1 MKCRSVACIWSG
13 APPIHRVTATAVL
26 NQPATLYTGGSDG
39 SILWWNLSFSDS
51 KSEIKP
57 VAMLCGHAAPI
68 ADLAICSPVVVSG
81 DDKERHNLS
90 NASETS
96 VSGTRGALISVCTD
110 GVLCVWSR
118 SSGHCRRRRK
128 LPPWVGSPS
137 IVCTMPTSSR
147 YVCIGCCSSDATQL
161 SSRRF
166 VNSYEG
172 DEVSADKE
180 FDHIKPLKCAVVI
193 VDTYSLTIVQTVFH
207 GNSAIGPLK
216 FMDVVLLGEDGENHS
231 VFMADLYGRV
241 QLVPILNDSNL
252 DGEGASQLRENS
264 QLQIWGSGMSGGQI
278 VSIATSGNLIALVL
292 KKSCIFRLLSSDS
305 TIGEIPLLDNLLL
318 NNDNSTQLSVIGA
331 FFFGSGDAEKS
342 QTSQEPYDCFEDNL
356 VLWNTAGSAVVYSLS
371 YLNDVFKCEAL
382 CQIPSASHPV
392 DARQQV
398 SFRHTRNKLLRIESV
413 CFDIEE
419 PLRWNTHVTLWS
431 LCQKHEN
438 MDKLS
443 QCQNLGHSDLLA
455 DWISNSSLSNQIS
468 DHGGRNMSKS
478 RARNSFSR
486 SDTKS
491 IERAVDE
498 NYSST
503 HEGRI
508 VTASMVI
515 SENLFLPY
523 AIAYGFFNGD
533 IKVVRFGTI
542 LGLDSHERSPRYDV
556 NSHAS
561 GQYITGHTG
570 AILCLAAHQMLGAP
584 EGRNF
589 KQVLVSGSMDSTI
602 RIWDL
607 DSCSLITV
615 MHQHVAPVRQII
627 FPPSQTERPWS
638 DCFLSVGEDLCV
650 SLTSL
655 ETLRVER
662 MFPAHPSYP
671 EKVVW
676 DGTRGYIAC
685 LCPSYSRTAD
695 IDALYI
701 WDVKTGAQER
711 VLCGTASHSMLDHF
725 CKGISANSVSGAI
738 LNGNTS
744 VSSLLLPIIEDGGSS
759 QSRTNNLENRVG
771 EADMLE
777 PTTSKAPSSKGNSA
791 ATAPSFLQNSKNPI
805 RCTCP
810 FPGIATLTFDL
821 ASLMFSSQ
829 KHEPIANVTSK
840 LENTNVN
847 EQGSNTPSPLH
858 VCVDDT
864 SHKNGTSADT
874 PDVDD
879 WIRSLEKLLLRF
891 SLSFLHFW
899 NLENELDKVLMTD
912 MELRKPENFILSS
925 GLQGDKGSLTLI
937 FPGLS
942 SNLEL
947 WKSSSEFTAMR
958 SLTMVSIAQRMI
970 SLSSSSSVASRDLAA
985 FYTRNFAHQVPDV
998 KPPLLQLLVSF
1009 WQDESEHVRMAART
1023 LFHCSASRAIPSPL
1037 YCQRAIDHAK
1047 HLRSLSESEG
1057 DISKVGISAN
1067 GLSSEVSPESQG
1079 TFQKE
1084 SSDEPCEMQ
1093 GINEAEESK
1102 ILDWIESFDVP
1113 DWISC
1118 VGGTS
1123 QDAMTSHIIVAAALA
1138 IWYPSL
1144 VKPSLARLVVHPLIK
1159 LVMAMN
1165 GKYSSTAAELLA
1177 EGMEGTWKACI
1188 SSEIPHLIADIF
1200 FQIECVSGSSATSS
1214 GQHPA
1219 VPSSIREILVDILLP
1234 SLAMA
1239 DILGF
1244 LSVVESQI
1252 WSTAS
1257 DSPVHVVSLTT
1268 VIRVI
1273 RGSPRYLVQYLD
1285 KVVNFVLHTLDPG
1298 NSVMRRTCRQS
1309 SMTTLKEVVRV
1320 FPMVAL
1326 NDSSTRLAVGEAVGG
1341 FNNAS
1346 ISIYDMLSV
1355 TKMKVL
1361 DASGPPG
1368 LPALLS
1374 GAPESA
1380 VTTVISALSFSP
1392 DGEGLVAFSEHGLMI
1407 RWWSLESVW
1416 WEKLSRNLAPVP
1428 YTKMILVPPWEGFSP
1443 NSSRSSVMASIMD
1456 HDRPTDLQENARFSS
1471 CPDNL
1476 KMLLQ
1481 NLDLSYRL
1489 EWIGE
1494 RKVLLS
1500 RHAMELGTFPL

>member
-1 MKCRSVACIWSG
+1 
-13 APPIHRVTATAVL
+13 
-26 NQPATLYTGGSDG
+26 
-39 SILWWNLSFSDS
+39 
-51 KSEIKP
+51 
-57 VAMLCGHAAPI
+57 MLCGHAAPI

-81 DDKERHNLS
+81 DDKEKHNLS

-96 VSGTRGALISVCTD
+96 VSDTRGALISVCAD

-137 IVCTMPTSSR
+137 IVRTMPTSSR
-147 YVCIGCCSSDATQL
+147 YVCIGCCSSDATYL
-161 SSRRF
+161 SNHHF
-166 VNSYEG
+166 VNSFEG
-172 DEVSADKE
+172 DEASADNE
-180 FDHIKPLKCAVVI
+180 FHHRKPTKCTVII

-216 FMDVVLLGEDGENHS
+216 FMDVVLLGEDGEKHS
-231 VFMADLYGRV
+231 VFMADLHGRV
-241 QLVPILNDSNL
+241 QLVPILNDS
-252 DGEGASQLRENS
+252 DGEVASELHQNS
-264 QLQIWGSGMSGGQI
+264 QLHIWGNGMSGGQI
-278 VSIATSGNLIALVL
+278 VSIATSGNFIALVL
-292 KKSCIFRLLSSDS
+292 KDCCIFRLLSSDAI
-305 TIGEIPLLDNLLL
+305 IGEVSLVDSLLL
-318 NNDNSTQLSVIGA
+318 NSDNSTQLSVIGA
-331 FFFGSGDAEKS
+331 FFFGSGGDAEKL
-342 QTSQEPYDCFEDNL
+342 QTSQEPYEHIEENL
-356 VLWNTAGSAVVYSLS
+356 ALWNTAGSAVVYSIS
-371 YLNDVFKCEAL
+371 YLNDLFKCEAL
-382 CQIPSASHPV
+382 CQIPAASHPG
-392 DARQQV
+392 DARLQV
-398 SFRHTRNKLLRIESV
+398 SFSHSKNKFLRIESV
-413 CFDIEE
+413 CFDSEE
-419 PLRWNTHVTLWS
+419 PLRWNTHVTIWS

-438 MDKLS
+438 NEKLS
-443 QCQNLGHSDLLA
+443 QCNFFGRSDLLA
-455 DWISNSSLSNQIS
+455 DWISNSSLPNQVS
-468 DHGGRNMSKS
+468 DHAGRNMAISCP
-478 RARNSFSR
+478 RNSFS
-486 SDTKS
+486 SSGTESSK
-491 IERAVDE
+491 RAVGE

-503 HEGRI
+503 HEGRT

-523 AIAYGFFNGD
+523 AIVYGFFNGD
-533 IKVVRFGTI
+533 IKVVRFGMI
-542 LGLDSHERSPRYDV
+542 LGLDSLERSPRYDV

-570 AILCLAAHQMLGAP
+570 AVLCLAAHQMLGTAQ
-584 EGRNF
+584 GRSF

-627 FPPSQTERPWS
+627 FPPAQTERPWS
-638 DCFLSVGEDLCV
+638 DCFLSVGEDSCV

-662 MFPAHPSYP
+662 MFPGHPSYP
-671 EKVVW
+671 EKVMW
-676 DGTRGYIAC
+676 DGTNGYIAC
-685 LCPSYSRTAD
+685 HCPSYSRTAD
-695 IDALYI
+695 VDALYI

-711 VLCGTASHSMLDHF
+711 VLRGTASHSMLDHF

-744 VSSLLLPIIEDGGSS
+744 VSSLVLPIIEDGGSS
-759 QSRTNNLENRVG
+759 QSHINHLENRVTLSA
-771 EADMLE
+771 EADMLD
-777 PTTSKAPSSKGNSA
+777 PTTSKAPSSKRNSA

-829 KHEPIANVTSK
+829 KHEPIANMTSK

-847 EQGSNTPSPLH
+847 EQGSNSQSPHQGRL
-858 VCVDDT
+858 DDT
-864 SHKNGTSADT
+864 SHKNGISTDT
-874 PDVDD
+874 PEVDD

-899 NLENELDKVLMTD
+899 NFESQLDKVLMTD

-947 WKSSSEFTAMR
+947 WKSSSEFSAMR

-985 FYTRNFAHQVPDV
+985 FYTRNFAHQLPDV

-1009 WQDESEHVRMAART
+1009 WQDESEHVRMAARS

-1037 YCQRAIDHAK
+1037 CGQRAIDHAK
-1047 HLRSLSESEG
+1047 LLRSLSEGGKSEG
-1057 DISKVGISAN
+1057 DTSKVGVSSNGSHDIPSCEGEYSKLGVSSN

-1079 TFQKE
+1079 IVQKE
-1084 SSDEPCEMQ
+1084 SSDEPCKTQ
-1093 GINEAEESK
+1093 GVTEAEESK
-1102 ILDWIESFDVP
+1102 ILAWLESFEVP

-1144 VKPSLARLVVHPLIK
+1144 VKPSLAMLVVHPLIK

-1188 SSEIPHLIADIF
+1188 CSEIPHLIADIF
-1200 FQIECVSGSSATSS
+1200 FQIECVSGQSAISS
-1214 GQHPA
+1214 GQYPA

-1244 LSVVESQI
+1244 LSVIESQI

-1273 RGSPRYLVQYLD
+1273 RGSPRYLAQYLD
-1285 KVVNFVLHTLDPG
+1285 KVVNFILHTMDPG
-1298 NSVMRRTCRQS
+1298 NSVMRKTCRQS
-1309 SMTTLKEVVRV
+1309 SMTALKEVVRV

-1326 NDSSTRLAVGEAVGG
+1326 NDSSTRLAVGDAIGG

-1346 ISIYDMLSV
+1346 ISVYDMLSV
-1355 TKMKVL
+1355 TKVKVL

-1374 GAPESA
+1374 GASESA

-1392 DGEGLVAFSEHGLMI
+1392 DGEGLVAFSEHGLMM

-1428 YTKMILVPPWEGFSP
+1428 CTKLILVPPWEGFSP
-1443 NSSRSSVMASIMD
+1443 NSSRSSVMASIMGP
-1456 HDRPTDLQENARFSS
+1456 DRPTNLQENARGSS

-1476 KMLLQ
+1476 KTLLQ

-1489 EWIGE
+1489 EWVGD

-1500 RHAMELGTFPL
+1500 SHGMELGTFPL